1 MLKDLAAL
9 SHVLGRRETVKYAAI
24 ALGAGAVAPL
34 TGCAGSKVAFAKFA
48 AGTWEVAYSLSYG
61 GPTSTGLA
69 SVSRDG
75 AWTMTWDDEAGDSSS
90 GRWVLASG
98 VLMLT
103 EEVSAKFYNL
113 RGESTA
119 RGISDDIDTDKMPIV
134 FGWSYG
140 GHDSEPISAQ
150 WDAKSKTL
158 TLTREPEKEFPPI
171 TVKKVK

>member
-24 ALGAGAVAPL
+24 ALAAGAVAPL

-48 AGTWEVAYSLSYG
+48 AETWEVAYSLSYG

-98 VLMLT
+98 VLILT

>member
-34 TGCAGSKVAFAKFA
+34 TGCAGSKFA